1 MSAVC
6 VPMLRFRLFDFPILV
21 HWMFWVNMALLGGAI
36 GADTPQEMQ
45 ALFGWVGAAFV
56 SIVIHE
62 LGHAFAMRHF
72 GDRQVGIL
80 LYAFGGLARGSRW
93 LGRME
98 DIIVSAAG
106 PAVQI
111 AIGFALKFLLSG
123 WETESVLLGSFVQAF
138 IYVSIFWALLN
149 LLPIIPLDGGHI
161 CRAFLGSAR
170 VRTALV
176 ISMVTAC
183 GIGLLT
189 LSSGSL
195 ISTLFFGM
203 MAFNNW
209 KELKGQPQVPWME
222 GR

>member
-1 MSAVC
+1 
-6 VPMLRFRLFDFPILV
+6 MLRFRLFDFPILV

-36 GADTPQEMQ
+36 TADTPREMQ
-45 ALFGWVGAAFV
+45 ALLGWVAAAFV

-62 LGHAFAMRHF
+62 LGHAFAMRRF

-93 LGRME
+93 LGRIE

-111 AIGFALKFLLSG
+111 IIGYTLKLLLSG
-123 WETESVLLGSFVQAF
+123 WQTESILLGSFVQAF

-161 CRAFLGSAR
+161 CRAFLGGAR
-170 VRTALV
+170 VRTALI
-176 ISMVTAC
+176 ISLVFAC
-183 GIGLLT
+183 GIGLLA

-195 ISTLFFGM
+195 ITTLFFGM

-209 KELKGQPQVPWME
+209 KELQGQPQIPWMA

>member
-6 VPMLRFRLFDFPILV
+6 ASMLRFRLFDFPILV

-45 ALFGWVGAAFV
+45 SLFGWVAAAFL

-93 LGRME
+93 LGRVE

-111 AIGFALKFLLSG
+111 AIGYTLKLLLSG
-123 WETESVLLGSFVQAF
+123 WQTESVLLGSFVQDF
-138 IYVSIFWALLN
+138 IYISIFWALLN

-161 CRAFLGSAR
+161 CRAFLGSSR
-170 VRTALV
+170 VRTALI
-176 ISMVTAC
+176 ISMVCAV
-183 GIGLLT
+183 GIGLLA
-189 LSSGSL
+189 LRSGSL
-195 ISTLFFGM
+195 ITPLFFGM

-209 KELKGQPQVPWME
+209 KELQGQPQVPWME

>member
-1 MSAVC
+1 
-6 VPMLRFRLFDFPILV
+6 MLRFRLFDFPILV

-36 GADTPQEMQ
+36 SADTPREMQ
-45 ALFGWVGAAFV
+45 ALLGWVGAAFV

-62 LGHAFAMRHF
+62 LGHAFAMRRF

-93 LGRME
+93 LSRVE

-106 PAVQI
+106 PVVQI
-111 AIGFALKFLLSG
+111 VIGYSLKLLLSG
-123 WETESVLLGSFVQAF
+123 WQTESVLLGSFVQAF

-161 CRAFLGSAR
+161 CRAFLGGAR
-170 VRTALV
+170 QRTALI
-176 ISMVTAC
+176 ISLVFA
-183 GIGLLT
+183 
-189 LSSGSL
+189 GSVGFFAL
-195 ISTLFFGM
+195 NNHYIFAAAFFGM

-209 KELKGQPQVPWME
+209 KELQGQPQIPWMA